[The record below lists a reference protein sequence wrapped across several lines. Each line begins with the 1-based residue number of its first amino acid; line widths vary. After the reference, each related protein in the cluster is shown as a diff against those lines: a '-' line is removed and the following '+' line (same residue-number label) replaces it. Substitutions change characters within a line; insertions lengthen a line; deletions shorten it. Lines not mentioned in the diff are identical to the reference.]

1 MIHGKEAH
9 LQCSSIIRYLTPFL
23 IVVERI
29 QKHEIQVCENVQR
42 VSILVLRKAVLNSF
56 EAARLR
62 DDLAEAML

>member
-42 VSILVLRKAVLNSF
+42 VSILVL
-56 EAARLR
+56 
-62 DDLAEAML
+62 